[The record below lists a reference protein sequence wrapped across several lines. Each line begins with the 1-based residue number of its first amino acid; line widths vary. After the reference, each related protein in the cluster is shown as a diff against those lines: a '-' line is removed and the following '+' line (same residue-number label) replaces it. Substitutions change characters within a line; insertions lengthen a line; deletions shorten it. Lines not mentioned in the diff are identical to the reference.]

1 MNDTTRLILSP
12 KAIQTEGDTCNIVE
26 AFQLTLSAQKHF
38 LQTLLAQASDTEY
51 PELYAS
57 LYDFANQAYGNILSD
72 LFPDM
77 HNAHITDET
86 IDRAMRAQ
94 DEFIETALAEL
105 KAKNPRRFKK
115 AQKDAARRQSQQR
128 AKIMEINM
136 LKRQMQIEEPK

>member
-1 MNDTTRLILSP
+1 MNETTRLILAP
-12 KAIQTEGDTCNIVE
+12 TFIQTEGETCNIME

-38 LQTLLAQASDTEY
+38 LQTLLAQASDAEY
-51 PELYAS
+51 PELYQS
-57 LYDFANQAYGNILSD
+57 LYDFANQAYGNILTD

-86 IDRAMRAQ
+86 IDKAMQAQ

-105 KAKNPRRFKK
+105 RQNNPRRFKK
-115 AQKDAARRQSQQR
+115 AQKETARRQSAQR

-136 LKRQMQIEEPK
+136 LKRQIPLEDK